1 MKQFLL
7 TIMTICCSALL
18 FSQTGAEAENNRY
31 YVHPEGASEE
41 GTDWENAF
49 PDLQAALAVAQEG
62 DEIWVAT
69 GTYVPTT
76 DDDRSA
82 SFAIPSGVKVY
93 GGFTGTEEN
102 LEDRTEGN
110 ITILSGEIGDAAVA
124 EDNSYTVVY
133 FSNASEETLLDGFV
147 ITGGYADGLIEGADL
162 STCGA
167 GVYNNGEAGAS
178 SPTIANC
185 LFLENFSREGAAIY
199 NYANDGETSPVISDC
214 KFVFN
219 RSDFN
224 GGAIFND
231 GNFGTCNPTITNCTF
246 EGNESMYGAGILNRG
261 LYGECQPMIVDCL
274 FAENLSIVRGGAIYN
289 QREGRGIC
297 DAQMS
302 GNVFDNNVTTIGD
315 PDVEQT
321 IKLKSTK
328 VQPKRSGIQQRP
340 ANASDIAY

>member
-1 MKQFLL
+1 VKQFLL
-7 TIMTICCSALL
+7 TTMIICCSAFVLSL
-18 FSQTGAEAENNRY
+18 TANNRY
-31 YVHPEGASEE
+31 YVHPEGAGE

-49 PDLQAALAVAQEG
+49 SDLQAALAVAQEG

-76 DDDRSA
+76 EDDRSA

-93 GGFTGTEEN
+93 GGFLGTEET
-102 LEDRTEGN
+102 LEERNTEAN

-124 EDNSYTVVY
+124 EDNSYSVVY
-133 FSNASEETLLDGFV
+133 FSNVSAATVLDGFV
-147 ITGGYADGLIEGADL
+147 ITGGYADGLVEGADL

-167 GVYNNGEAGAS
+167 GVFNNGEAGAS
-178 SPTIANC
+178 SPIIANC

-199 NYANDGETSPVISDC
+199 NYANEGEASPTISDC
-214 KFVFN
+214 KFVYN

-231 GNFGTCNPTITNCTF
+231 GNFGTCNPTIKNCSF

-261 LYGECQPMIVDCL
+261 LYGECQPTISDCL

-297 DAQMS
+297 EAMMS

-321 IKLKSTK
+321 IKLKGGK
-328 VQPKRSGIQQRP
+328 VQPRRSGIQQRP
-340 ANASDIAY
+340 ATASDIAY

>member
-7 TIMTICCSALL
+7 TTTIICCSALL
-18 FSQTGAEAENNRY
+18 LNLTANNRY
-31 YVHPEGASEE
+31 YVHPDGDGD
-41 GTDWENAF
+41 GTNWEKAF
-49 PDLQAALAVAQEG
+49 PGVQAALAVAQEG
-62 DEIWVAT
+62 DEIWVAA

-76 DDDRSA
+76 DNDRSV

-93 GGFTGTEEN
+93 GGFIGTEKKF
-102 LEDRTEGN
+102 EDRNTEAN
-110 ITILSGEIGDAAVA
+110 LTILSGEIGDVAVS
-124 EDNSYTVVY
+124 EDNSYNVVY
-133 FSNASEETLLDGFV
+133 FNNVNTNTVLDGFV
-147 ITGGYADGLIEGADL
+147 ITGGYADGLVEGADL

-167 GVYNNGEAGAS
+167 GVYNNGEAGVS

-231 GNFGTCNPTITNCTF
+231 GNFGTCNPTIRNCSF
-246 EGNESMYGAGILNRG
+246 EGNESMYGAGVLNRG
-261 LYGECQPMIVDCL
+261 LYGECQPQIVDCL
-274 FAENLSIVRGGAIYN
+274 FAENFSLVRGGAIYN

-297 DAQMS
+297 EAVMS

-321 IKLKSTK
+321 IKLKSGN

-340 ANASDIAY
+340 ASASDIAY